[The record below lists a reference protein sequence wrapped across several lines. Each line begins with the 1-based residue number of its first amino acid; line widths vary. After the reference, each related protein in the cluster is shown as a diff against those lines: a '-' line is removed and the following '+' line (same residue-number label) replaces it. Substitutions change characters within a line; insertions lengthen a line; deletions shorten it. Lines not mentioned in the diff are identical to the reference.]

1 MALVS
6 TARPDLSKPSDA
18 TPDPANP
25 SFEERWAAWQARGAA
40 HELAVRRRLTII
52 IPIVAVV
59 AAVILALILSAR

>member
-6 TARPDLSKPSDA
+6 TARRDLSKPET

-59 AAVILALILSAR
+59 AAIILALILSAR